1 MLGAVG
7 SYQFEQRSCCVVTA
21 RTVSRAEFIQMT
33 LAAHGISATTA
44 ASSVYP
50 SVDFVEGVGVFVQA
64 EDEERARSII
74 ETLGLGSEPEPGAG

>member
-1 MLGAVG
+1 MLVCVG

-21 RTVSRAEFIQMT
+21 RSAARAEFIQMT
-33 LAAHGISATTA
+33 LAAHGLSATVA
-44 ASSVYP
+44 VPSVYP

-74 ETLGLGSEPEPGAG
+74 DVLGLATDPAQD